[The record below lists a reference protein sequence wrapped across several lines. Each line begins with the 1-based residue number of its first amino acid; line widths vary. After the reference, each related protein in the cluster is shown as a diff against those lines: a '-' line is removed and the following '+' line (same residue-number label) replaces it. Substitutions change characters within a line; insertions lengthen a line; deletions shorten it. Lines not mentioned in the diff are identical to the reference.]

1 MSPGGQDC
9 TRLRTS
15 GVEHVSNLSHLRGYT
30 SSRYTPPPIHH
41 CFRAALGDI
50 KSRAPLACPEGLQ
63 HMIPGQKKL
72 FGSTAGAHSKK
83 PPECVEIM
91 RAGGMWAPTVQL
103 CGSGPVWLW
112 EPRLPPP
119 PPPPDLQLGLEVCV
133 LEVCRF
139 QCMHSVET
147 HPPWSRAL
155 APQPTPLLPS
165 LSQAWPG
172 SCRLRKDSLRR
183 ILD

>member
-9 TRLRTS
+9 TWLRTT
-15 GVEHVSNLSHLRGYT
+15 GVEHVSNLSHLKGYT

-41 CFRAALGDI
+41 CFRAALGND

-63 HMIPGQKKL
+63 HMIPRQRKL

-83 PPECVEIM
+83 PPACVEIM
-91 RAGGMWAPTVQL
+91 TAGGMWAPTVQL

-112 EPRLPPP
+112 EPRLPPQICS
-119 PPPPDLQLGLEVCV
+119 LAWKSVF

-139 QCMHSVET
+139 QCVHSVET

-165 LSQAWPG
+165 LSQAWPS
-172 SCRLRKDSLRR
+172 SCRLKKDSLRI